1 MRLTL
6 RTMLAYLDDILEPAD
21 AQELGRK
28 IDQSDFASSL
38 VHRIRT
44 SMRRLRLGAPPL
56 DGKGMGL
63 DPNTV
68 AEYLD
73 STLPQDRMPD
83 FEKVCL
89 ESDVH
94 LAEIAACHQVLA
106 LVLGEPAEIEPALR
120 QRVYELISPQAEIP
134 GYFPVPPVEPQ
145 LAEPATDAPA
155 ARDAPVST
163 EPESPAPPPVIAPAA
178 PAASASSTVAEGA
191 AVPPPAP
198 VAVSPRHEVPDY
210 LRKGSSLPLWP
221 VLATLLIAFL
231 LAVAGLRA
239 LGPFDRNHPVLGFLG
254 GPAEI
259 ANKAEEPVV
268 TVDQADAVAVQ
279 GESRRS
285 APGDDVESQEEAVPA
300 PPEVRT
306 TAPVEAENGNAA
318 GDSRASESAETARP
332 VGDALSD
339 LPLPPLPGTA
349 ADSGPEMT
357 TDATDSAAPPAVAEG
372 SAESPA
378 TGRPAESGEGA
389 SSGLGRYVSEDQVLV
404 RHDADSN
411 FWLRLPPRAVLR
423 GSDELLV
430 LPAYRPQV
438 LLTSGVQLM
447 FAGQTSARLEQPD
460 DAGIAR
466 LTVPFGRLLV
476 VTVGR
481 PDARLQL
488 NLAGREGILGFSD
501 AESVAAVEVRH
512 WRLPGTDPETV
523 PAVPVVRL
531 QATSGVVE
539 WEPRGEG
546 SAAAIPIQAGQ
557 TYVWVGSDP
566 PRLVPDEEIPG
577 WVDGQEVS
585 SFQRLERMA
594 AQEVQPAL
602 SGERPVTLSLQEL
615 TGHRRLEV
623 RHLAALSLA
632 YLDEFEPMI
641 NALDDPARKI
651 AWGAYYDAFQ
661 QALARSPQTA
671 EHVRTELERLR
682 GEDAGVLY
690 RLLWG
695 YSPEQLRSGAAES
708 LVEFL
713 NHPDMDVRVLAFQN
727 LLRITGMTQLYYPEQ
742 SDEGRRRAVNAWGQR
757 LQAGEIVYKT
767 PPSPLQ

>member
-134 GYFPVPPVEPQ
+134 GHFPVPPVESQ
-145 LAEPATDAPA
+145 HSKPATEARDAVDAPA
-155 ARDAPVST
+155 AGEQV
-163 EPESPAPPPVIAPAA
+163 SPAPPPVVA
-178 PAASASSTVAEGA
+178 PAASTASMTPAADSTAAEGA

-198 VAVSPRHEVPDY
+198 GALSPARREVPDY
-210 LRKGSSLPLWP
+210 LRKRSAIPLWP
-221 VLATLLIAFL
+221 VLATVLVAFL
-231 LAVAGLRA
+231 LAVGALRA
-239 LGPFDRNHPVLGFLG
+239 VGPFDRHHPVLGFFG
-254 GPAEI
+254 GPAEV
-259 ANKAEEPVV
+259 AKKDEEPVV
-268 TVDQADAVAVQ
+268 AVDDADPVAVQ
-279 GESRRS
+279 DESHSRET
-285 APGDDVESQEEAVPA
+285 APVDEVEPA
-300 PPEVRT
+300 PPEARR
-306 TAPVEAENGNAA
+306 TAPVETERGDAA
-318 GDSRASESAETARP
+318 GRSSPNEPLDTARP
-332 VGDALSD
+332 VGDALPD
-339 LPLPPLPGTA
+339 LPLPPFPGTVTDTAAEA
-349 ADSGPEMT
+349 ADAP
-357 TDATDSAAPPAVAEG
+357 APPAVAEG
-372 SAESPA
+372 SGESTA
-378 TGRPAESGEGA
+378 AGGPAEQGEET

-404 RHDADSN
+404 RYDEGSD

-430 LPAYRPQV
+430 LPTYRPQV

-447 FAGQTSARLEQPD
+447 FAGQTSARLEHPD

-481 PDARLQL
+481 PDARLHL

-512 WRLPGTDPETV
+512 WRVPGTDPETV

-539 WEPRGEG
+539 WEPRGE
-546 SAAAIPIQAGQ
+546 AAIPIQAGQ

-566 PRLVPDEEIPG
+566 PRLVPDEEIPA
-577 WVDGQEVS
+577 WVDGQDVS
-585 SFQRLERMA
+585 SLERMA

-602 SGERPVTLSLQEL
+602 SGERPITLSLQEL
-615 TGHRRLEV
+615 TGHRRSEV
-623 RHLAALSLA
+623 RHLAARSLA

-641 NALDDPARKI
+641 EALDDPVHKI
-651 AWGAYYDAFQ
+651 AWPAYYDAFR
-661 QALARSPQTA
+661 QALARGPQTA
-671 EHVRTELERLR
+671 ELVRSELERLR
-682 GEDAGVLY
+682 GEDAEVLY

-708 LVEFL
+708 LVDFL
-713 NHPDMDVRVLAFQN
+713 DHPDMDVRVLAFQN
-727 LLRITGMTQLYYPEQ
+727 LLRITGMTQLYFPEQ
-742 SDEGRRRAVNAWGQR
+742 SEEGRRRAIHAWRQR

-767 PPSPLQ
+767 PPTPL